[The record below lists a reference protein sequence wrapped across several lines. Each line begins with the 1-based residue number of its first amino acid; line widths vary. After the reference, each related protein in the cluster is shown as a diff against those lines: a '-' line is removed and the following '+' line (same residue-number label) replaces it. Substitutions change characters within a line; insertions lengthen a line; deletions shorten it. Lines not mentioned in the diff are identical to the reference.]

1 MISSTCLVCGA
12 TVPVGQS
19 RCGRHRTGR
28 ATRRRRGGGAGIE
41 RFRAAVLAA
50 AGYQCEAIENGAR
63 CEVTGARNLEAHHE
77 VGVAAGGANA
87 AENGRAL
94 CHAHH
99 LAIEG
104 RRASSGS

>member
-1 MISSTCLVCGA
+1 VISSTCVLCGA

-28 ATRRRRGGGAGIE
+28 AARRRRGGGAGIE
-41 RFRAAVLAA
+41 RFRAAVLKAA
-50 AGYQCEAIENGAR
+50 AYRCEAVVEGRR
-63 CEVTGARNLEAHHE
+63 CEVTGAANLEAHHE

-94 CHAHH
+94 CHAHQ

-104 RRASSGS
+104 RRARSGR